1 MFTEHSPF
9 LKEGVPPR
17 KKVAIGI
24 ALVATFMCALQATAM
39 LCGFRGPLERL
50 ISDYVGTP
58 AGFTVPW
65 AALVVA
71 LVAAARGPTPADRM
85 LMALLF
91 GTTGT
96 AVLVLLAAAGGGTPL
111 VDVALVLAL
120 LAAIGGIA
128 FAKRAWQ
135 GEEGGDA

>member
-1 MFTEHSPF
+1 MNTLLLAVALF
-9 LKEGVPPR
+9 LL
-17 KKVAIGI
+17 AN
-24 ALVATFMCALQATAM
+24 
-39 LCGFRGPLERL
+39 
-50 ISDYVGTP
+50 
-58 AGFTVPW
+58 
-65 AALVVA
+65 LVVA

-85 LMALLF
+85 LVALLI

-96 AVLVLLAAAGGGTPL
+96 GILVLLAQAMPLGAL

-135 GEEGGDA
+135 HAEKEKEEDAHD

>member
-1 MFTEHSPF
+1 MNTLLLAVALF
-9 LKEGVPPR
+9 LLGN
-17 KKVAIGI
+17 
-24 ALVATFMCALQATAM
+24 
-39 LCGFRGPLERL
+39 
-50 ISDYVGTP
+50 
-58 AGFTVPW
+58 
-65 AALVVA
+65 LVVA

-85 LMALLF
+85 LMALLI

-96 AVLVLLAAAGGGTPL
+96 GILVLLAQAMPLGAL

-135 GEEGGDA
+135 HEGEKEGAHD